1 MAVRASLGDHAG
13 FILGNVAGSNIA
25 NVLLAVGVAAACRP
39 LVGTPG
45 LRLDAVIM
53 LMATLVFAGFTLWV
67 DVLPRLGGLALVV
80 ALAVST
86 THSIRRAGADMT
98 QAAGEPVTQSLA
110 GSGAVIVVSLAMV
123 AGGAEALVVGA
134 SGLARA
140 FGVPE
145 TVIGLSIV
153 AIGTSLP
160 EVTVTALA
168 ALRRQGGLALGG
180 ILGSNMFNLLGVTGA
195 AALAHPLSMRGLLTP
210 LDLTVLIV
218 TALFLTG
225 FLTLH
230 RSLSRGVGAG
240 LVLVQLLY
248 LGALYVDTN

>member
-1 MAVRASLGDHAG
+1 M
-13 FILGNVAGSNIA
+13 
-25 NVLLAVGVAAACRP
+25 
-39 LVGTPG
+39 
-45 LRLDAVIM
+45 
-53 LMATLVFAGFTLWV
+53 
-67 DVLPRLGGLALVV
+67 
-80 ALAVST
+80 
-86 THSIRRAGADMT
+86 
-98 QAAGEPVTQSLA
+98 
-110 GSGAVIVVSLAMV
+110 
-123 AGGAEALVVGA
+123 
-134 SGLARA
+134 
-140 FGVPE
+140 PE